1 MHLRTLNRV
10 EFLAL
15 GLLAL
20 AGASVCRIGL
30 GGPTSRFPQSPA
42 DLEIS
47 ALQDSFC
54 NPPEDSKIMVRWW
67 WFGPAVTTVELDREM
82 RAMKDAGVGGF
93 EVQPVYPLTL
103 DDPGKGLVNLRY
115 LSPEFLAAVSSTA
128 HTAHELGLRMDMTM
142 GSGWPYGGPHITPE
156 LAAEGLRCLRFP
168 IKEGA
173 QTIPGPQMQEG
184 QRFLAAFVASGDGSH
199 FDPSSARQI
208 APQED
213 GTFRLPPS
221 SAGAR
226 VLLFFVAGLTGQQVK
241 RAAVGAEG
249 NVLDHYSRAAMQK
262 HLEAVGAPLAAA
274 GGGNI
279 RAMFCDSLEVYESD
293 WTAGFLEEFQ
303 RRRGY
308 DLTPHLPALVADS
321 GPQTAAIRHDWGQ
334 TLSELLNENFLEPFQ
349 AWCHQHHVLARVQAY
364 GAAAGAAFQLPV
376 RGPSGR
382 RAGG

>member
-47 ALQDSFC
+47 ALQDSFR

-82 RAMKDAGVGGF
+82 RAMKDAGIGGF

-173 QTIPGPQMQEG
+173 QTIPGPQLQEG

-199 FDPSSARQI
+199 FDRK
-208 APQED
+208 
-213 GTFRLPPS
+213 FRTSDRP
-221 SAGAR
+221 
-226 VLLFFVAGLTGQQVK
+226 
-241 RAAVGAEG
+241 
-249 NVLDHYSRAAMQK
+249 
-262 HLEAVGAPLAAA
+262 A
-274 GGGNI
+274 GGWHLS
-279 RAMFCDSLEVYESD
+279 ASPFFCRCTRSAVLCGGIDGAASE
-293 WTAGFLEEFQ
+293 A
-303 RRRGY
+303 RRG
-308 DLTPHLPALVADS
+308 
-321 GPQTAAIRHDWGQ
+321 G
-334 TLSELLNENFLEPFQ
+334 
-349 AWCHQHHVLARVQAY
+349 
-364 GAAAGAAFQLPV
+364 
-376 RGPSGR
+376 SGR
-382 RAGG
+382 KCS